1 MPTTRTDR
9 PQPFW
14 RRRWYMPAFCL
25 FLGALMFAALTIG
38 GDLGSGLTSLAIMAA
53 LGAVFLFGGR
63 SETLSGLGGPG
74 RDERWAMIDLRDD
87 GLAPAS
93 CWSVVIIGA
102 FCVEV
107 TRGEDGSPWSLLG
120 AVGGV
125 AYVVF
130 VRSCASGRELRAQ
143 RREVLGDLALR

>member
-14 RRRWYMPAFCL
+14 RRRWY
-25 FLGALMFAALTIG
+25 
-38 GDLGSGLTSLAIMAA
+38 
-53 LGAVFLFGGR
+53 
-63 SETLSGLGGPG
+63 SETLNGLGGPG
-74 RDERWAMIDLRDD
+74 RDERWAMIDLRATAYT
-87 GLAPAS
+87 GLVLV
-93 CWSVVIIGA
+93 VVIIGA

-107 TRGEDGSPWSLLG
+107 ARGEDGSPWSLLG

-130 VRSCASGRELRAQ
+130 VAILRF
-143 RREVLGDLALR
+143 RT